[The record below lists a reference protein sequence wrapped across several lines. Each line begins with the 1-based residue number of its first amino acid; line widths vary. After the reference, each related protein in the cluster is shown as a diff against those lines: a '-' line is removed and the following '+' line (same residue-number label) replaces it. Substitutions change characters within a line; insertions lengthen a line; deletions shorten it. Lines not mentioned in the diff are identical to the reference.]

1 MSLRARVSGT
11 VAVPPPRLRLLLA
24 RSAIAWERLWP
35 LAWPPLG
42 ILGLFFALAL
52 SDALPALPGLLHAAI
67 LAGLFTAFVVFVVH
81 AVRRFRWPS
90 YQAARR
96 RLERASGLE
105 HRPLETLQDRLP
117 GGIVDPGAVALWRM
131 HQRRTA
137 ERIKRLKIGRPRAGL
152 LIADP
157 FALRAPLVMGVLLA
171 VLAAQGDVGPR
182 LLRAALPDLT
192 LFGPTK
198 PPSLVLWVTP
208 PAYTGVA
215 PLTLD
220 PAVTPE
226 QPIAIPVNS
235 MALAQVEGGRKTP
248 VLESGGAEQPF
259 AESSERVYKLEARI
273 SAGDRL
279 TVRQGRD
286 VLGDWP
292 VAIVADHRPEI
303 AFTDDPAATVRG
315 TLKLAYRVADDYG
328 VAEAKLEIERP
339 DGSAAP
345 DGGRT
350 LAVDLPLPALHP
362 RAAEAVSYQDLT
374 PHPWAGLPVKL
385 RLAAKDGAG
394 QSGDSPW
401 IDMTLPERPF
411 QHPVARAIIE
421 QRKKL
426 VMDPGQRLPVV
437 RALGAI
443 NSQHELFQSDPIAI
457 LALRTAQH
465 RLIDDSSD
473 AAVGEVVALLWDTA
487 LGIEEGEAAV
497 AERDLRAAQQALQE
511 ALARDAPDEE
521 IERLMEALEQALDRY
536 LEAMAE
542 KLREQMQNGAEMQ
555 PVDPDQRMVRP
566 EELKNLLDQAREMA
580 RSGAREA
587 AKDLLAQLQEMLE
600 NLQAGMMAQQPE
612 GADQAMEMLNELN
625 ELMRMQ
631 QQLLDRSFRR
641 AQEGEQQPGQSGQMP
656 QQGQQEAQDNAV
668 DSAAQEALRR
678 RLGELMRQLG
688 EMSGNIPRPMGEAER
703 SMKGAVQSLDQGE
716 PGAAADA
723 QGNALDALQRSA
735 RAMAEQFQ
743 RQYGRMP
750 GQGEQGLDRF
760 GNRRDPFGRTRPQG
774 RFEDTGDVQIPEQ
787 SDVQRAREILDELR
801 RRAGERTRPA
811 PERDYIDRLLRRF

>member
-11 VAVPPPRLRLLLA
+11 VSVPPPRLRLLLA
-24 RSAIAWERLWP
+24 RAALFWERLWP
-35 LAWPPLG
+35 LAWPPLAV
-42 ILGLFFALAL
+42 LGLFFALAL
-52 SDALPALPGLLHAAI
+52 SDGLPELPGLLHAAI
-67 LAGLFTAFVVFVVH
+67 LAALLAAFVLFLVR
-81 AVRRFRWPS
+81 AVRHLRWPS
-90 YQAARR
+90 HEAARR
-96 RLERASGLE
+96 RLERASGLD

-117 GGIVDPGAVALWRM
+117 NGVVDPGAVALWRM

-137 ERIKRLKIGRPRAGL
+137 ERIRRLKVGRPRTGL
-152 LIADP
+152 LAADP
-157 FALRAPLVMGVLLA
+157 FALRAPLVMALLLA
-171 VLAAQGDVGPR
+171 FLAAQGDVGQR

-192 LFGPTK
+192 LFGPAK

-215 PLTLD
+215 PITLD
-220 PAVTPE
+220 PSAAPE

-235 MALAQVEGGRKTP
+235 ALLAQVEGGRKAPT
-248 VLESGGAEQPF
+248 LESGGAEQPF
-259 AESSERVYKLEARI
+259 AETSERVYKLEARLT
-273 SAGDRL
+273 AGDRL
-279 TVRQGRD
+279 TVRQGRA
-286 VLGDWP
+286 VLGEWP
-292 VAIVADHRPEI
+292 IAIVADNRPEI
-303 AFTDDPAATVRG
+303 AFTEDPSATVRG
-315 TLKLAYRVADDYG
+315 TMKLAYRVADDYG

-345 DGGRT
+345 DGARRIS
-350 LAVDLPLPALHP
+350 VDLPLPALHP
-362 RAAEAVSYQDLT
+362 RAAETVTYQDLT
-374 PHPWAGLPVKL
+374 PHPWAGLEVKL
-385 RLAAKDGAG
+385 RLLAKDAAG
-394 QSGDSPW
+394 QEGASPW
-401 IDMTLPERPF
+401 REMTLPERPF

-421 QRKKL
+421 QRKNL
-426 VMDPGQRLPVV
+426 VIDPGQRLPVV
-437 RALGAI
+437 QALGAI
-443 NSQHELFQSDPIAI
+443 NNRHELFNSDPITI
-457 LALRTAQH
+457 LALRMAQN
-465 RLIDDSSD
+465 RLINDSSH
-473 AAVGEVVALLWDTA
+473 AAANEVIALLWDTA
-487 LGIEEGEAAV
+487 LGIEEGEAAI

-521 IERLMEALEQALDRY
+521 IERLMDELERALDRY
-536 LEAMAE
+536 LQAMAD
-542 KLREQMQNGAEMQ
+542 KLREQMENGAEMR
-555 PVDPDQRMVRP
+555 PMDPGQRMVRP
-566 EELKNLLDQAREMA
+566 EELQDLLDQAREMA

-600 NLQAGMMAQQPE
+600 NLQAGMMAQQSE
-612 GADQAMEMLNELN
+612 GADQAMQMMNELN

-656 QQGQQEAQDNAV
+656 QEGQQAQQNAV
-668 DSAAQEALRR
+668 DSAAQETLRR

-735 RAMAEQFQ
+735 QAMAEQFQ

-774 RFEDTGDVQIPEQ
+774 RFEDTGDVRIPEQ

-801 RRAGERTRPA
+801 RRAGERTRPT

>member
-24 RSAIAWERLWP
+24 RSAIFWERLWP

-42 ILGLFFALAL
+42 ILGLFVALAL
-52 SDALPALPGLLHAAI
+52 SDGLPELPGFVHAAV
-67 LAGLFTAFVVFVVH
+67 LAALFAAFLVFVVR
-81 AVRRFRWPS
+81 AVRRVRWPS
-90 YQAARR
+90 YEAARR
-96 RLERASGLE
+96 RLEQASGLE

-117 GGIVDPGAVALWRM
+117 NGIVDAGAVALWRM
-131 HQRRTA
+131 HQRQTA
-137 ERIKRLKIGRPRAGL
+137 ERIKRLRVGRPRAGL
-152 LIADP
+152 LTVDP
-157 FALRAPLVMGVLLA
+157 LALRAPLVMGLLVA
-171 VLAAQGDVGPR
+171 FMAAQGDVGPR
-182 LLRAALPDLT
+182 LMRAAMPDLT

-208 PAYTGVA
+208 PAYTGIA

-220 PAVTPE
+220 PAAVPE

-235 MALAQVEGGRKTP
+235 TLLAQVEGGRKTP

-259 AESSERVYKLEARI
+259 AETSERVYKLEARLT
-273 SAGDRL
+273 AGDRL

-286 VLGDWP
+286 ALGEWP
-292 VAIVADHRPEI
+292 IAIVADKIPEA
-303 AFTDDPAATVRG
+303 AFTEEPAATVRG

-328 VAEAKLEIERP
+328 VAEAKLEIERG
-339 DGSAAP
+339 DGAAAP
-345 DGGRT
+345 DGARA
-350 LAVDLPLPALHP
+350 LLVALPLPALHP

-385 RLAAKDGAG
+385 RLLAKDAAG
-394 QSGDSPW
+394 QEGASSW
-401 IDMTLPERPF
+401 VDMTLPERPF

-426 VMDPGQRLPVV
+426 VMDPQDRLPVV
-437 RALGAI
+437 RALGVI
-443 NSQHELFQSDPIAI
+443 NSQHELFQSDPVAI
-457 LALRTAQH
+457 LALRMAQH
-465 RLIDDSSD
+465 RLIDDPSD
-473 AAVGEVVALLWDTA
+473 AAVGEVVAMLWDTA
-487 LGIEEGEAAV
+487 LGIEEGEAAT

-521 IERLMEALEQALDRY
+521 IERLMDELEQALDRY
-536 LEAMAE
+536 LQAMAD

-555 PVDPDQRMVRP
+555 PMNPDQRMVRP
-566 EELKNLLDQAREMA
+566 EELKDLLDQAREMA

-612 GADQAMEMLNELN
+612 GADQAMQMMNELN

-656 QQGQQEAQDNAV
+656 QGQQQAQDNAV

-735 RAMAEQFQ
+735 RSMAEQFQ

-801 RRAGERTRPA
+801 RRAGERTRPL